1 MTVDPTDPLARV
13 TAPPPGET
21 PEQREE
27 RIKAEQAAKA
37 HSDRIDEALAK
48 SAAHEK
54 RRRKAN
60 KLLLLGQA
68 DSGKS
73 TVLKSA

>member
-1 MTVDPTDPLARV
+1 MTVDTSDPLAHI
-13 TAPPPGET
+13 TAPPTNET
-21 PEQREE
+21 AEE
-27 RIKAEQAAKA
+27 RGERIRAEQTAKA

-48 SAAHEK
+48 SAAFEK
-54 RRRKAN
+54 RRRKAT

-68 DSGKS
+68 ESGKS

>member
-1 MTVDPTDPLARV
+1 MAVDTSDPLAHI
-13 TAPPPGET
+13 TAPPPNET
-21 PEQREE
+21 PEEQRE
-27 RIKAEQAAKA
+27 RIRAEQAAKA
-37 HSDRIDEALAK
+37 RSDRIDEALAK

-54 RRRKAN
+54 RRRKAH

-68 DSGKS
+68 ESGKS

>member
-1 MTVDPTDPLARV
+1 MAVDPSDPLARI
-13 TAPPPGET
+13 TAPPLDET
-21 PEQREE
+21 PEGRGA
-27 RIKAEQAAKA
+27 RMRAEQAAKA
-37 HSDRIDEALAK
+37 RSDRIDEALAN

-54 RRRKAN
+54 RRRKAI

-68 DSGKS
+68 ESGKS